1 MSLLRGVFGLLLC
14 VLVSGC
20 ASQHRAKEL
29 VKNED
34 FVAHYDTIMQGQEQR
49 SVGAIYAP
57 SASAFLRGDKR
68 ARNVGDILTVQLV
81 ENTTGASSAKNA
93 GKRQGSHGLSVSSPI
108 AAAAGGLLNSMASLV
123 MSKRAAG
130 SVSESAE
137 DILGNNKISTDH
149 SFKGE
154 GLLEKSNEMKG
165 FVTVTVERVFPNGNL
180 FITGQKRV
188 ETDGGEEFVR
198 LRGII
203 RPEDIKPDNT
213 TISTR
218 VAQAEIGFVA
228 AGDRYDVA
236 TQGWLGRFFNRVDPL

>member
-1 MSLLRGVFGLLLC
+1 MSLPRGVFGFLLC

-137 DILGNNKISTDH
+137 DILGSNKISTDH

-154 GLLEKSNEMKG
+154 GLLEKSNEMRG
-165 FVTVTVERVFPNGNL
+165 FVTVTVERVFHYRSETRRNRRRR
-180 FITGQKRV
+180 RV
-188 ETDGGEEFVR
+188 CTPARHHPARRHQARQHDHFNPRRASRNWLCRGR
-198 LRGII
+198 RSLRRGD
-203 RPEDIKPDNT
+203 P
-213 TISTR
+213 
-218 VAQAEIGFVA
+218 GL
-228 AGDRYDVA
+228 AGS
-236 TQGWLGRFFNRVDPL
+236 LL